1 MLLKTTASVSGLT
14 LTSRIFGFIRDVLL
28 AKFVGAGP
36 ASDAFFVALRLPNM
50 FRQLFAEGAFNVA
63 FVPILARQLEAGGN
77 PQAKEFAKSV
87 FSVLF
92 WLALALSC
100 LVMLFMPQVIGV
112 LAPGFKDTPELF
124 KLTVTLS
131 QITFPYFMF
140 ITVTSFIGGVLNTLK
155 RFIAF
160 AAAPILL
167 NLSFVFCLLFLTKIT
182 PTAVTAAAIA
192 VPLGGLAQVTL
203 MLLAVRR
210 AGFKVQLS
218 LPHGH
223 RELKTLGKRMIPTL
237 IGVGAQQLTTLVSMM
252 LASLLPAASISYLF
266 YADRLNQLPLG
277 LIGIALATVLLPT
290 LSRSLKQGH
299 GDYSQKLL
307 VQGLGIAL
315 ALGLAAACGLMML
328 SAEIMTV
335 LFQRGA
341 FSGDDAAQS
350 GMALAAYSAGL
361 PAYVLVKLTN
371 TAFYAHENTKTPV
384 QTALVSLV
392 VGLVMMGLLMHPFGH
407 TGLAAATS
415 VAAWVNLLL
424 QFYLLCRMNI
434 LEVKSRTIFA
444 HYALKAFLM
453 ASIMAGLLA
462 AIKMYVPLLGTFAV
476 VDTESTSQS
485 ALWLAGTIMMAGGL
499 WAVCG
504 YLLGMHRLI
513 FAFALEPK
521 KQTQQR

>member
-1 MLLKTTASVSGLT
+1 MLLKATASVSGLT
-14 LTSRIFGFIRDVLL
+14 LTSRVFGFIRDVLL

-63 FVPILARQLEAGGN
+63 FVPMLARQLEAGGR
-77 PQAKEFAKSV
+77 PQAEEFAKSV

-92 WLALALSC
+92 WLALALSVV
-100 LVMLFMPQVIGV
+100 VMLFMPQVVGV
-112 LAPGFKDTPELF
+112 LAPGFKDDPELF
-124 KLTVTLS
+124 SLTVTLS

-140 ITVTSFIGGVLNTLK
+140 ITMTSFVGGVLNTLK
-155 RFIAF
+155 RFVAF

-167 NLSFVFCLLFLTKIT
+167 NISFVLCLLFLTNFT
-182 PTAVTAAAIA
+182 PTAVIAAAIA
-192 VPLGGLAQVTL
+192 VPLGGLAQITL
-203 MLLAVRR
+203 MLIAVHR
-210 AGFKVQLS
+210 AGFKVRLS

-223 RELKTLGKRMIPTL
+223 GELKTLGKRMIPTL

-299 GDYSQKLL
+299 NDYSQKLL

-328 SAEIMTV
+328 SGEIMTV

-341 FSGDDAAQS
+341 FSGNDAIQS

-392 VGLVMMGLLMHPFGH
+392 VGLVMMTVLMGPFGH

-424 QFYLLCRMNI
+424 QFYLLRRMNI
-434 LEVKSRTIFA
+434 LQPMSAFTFTR
-444 HYALKAFLM
+444 YALKATFMVGLM
-453 ASIMAGLLA
+453 ACFIEV
-462 AIKMYVPLLGTFAV
+462 IKLYAPLLGDFAV
-476 VDTESTSQS
+476 VDNTSTTQS
-485 ALWLAGTIMMAGGL
+485 ALWLAGTIMSAGGL
-499 WAVCG
+499 WAACG

-521 KQTQQR
+521 KQA